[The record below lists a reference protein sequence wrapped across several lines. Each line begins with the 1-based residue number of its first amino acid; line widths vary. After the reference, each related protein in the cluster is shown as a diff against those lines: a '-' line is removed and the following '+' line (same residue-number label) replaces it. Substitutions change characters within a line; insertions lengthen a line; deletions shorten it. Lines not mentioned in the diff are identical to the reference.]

1 MQRSLFLSVV
11 LLAMSFFSFSQKE
24 KNKEFSKANF
34 PNDAKGLKDAE
45 KAIGKGDDLYNK
57 GHLFYSQALEFYLQ
71 AQDFN
76 PDNAE
81 LNFKIGTCCLWSTSK
96 LKAIP
101 YLEKAQKLDMRVD
114 PLLHFMLGRAYH
126 LNLQWDKAIAEY
138 NKALKSVNGTD
149 SKEKGEELQKYI
161 AECKNGKELV
171 KKPVNVKIEN
181 VGPAINTIYPEYGAV
196 ISADESVMIFTSKR
210 NTNIGGD
217 NNIDPMTKQFYEDIY
232 ISNKKDGK
240 WEEAQNIGKPI
251 NDAKNNATAGISLDG
266 QTLFVYFGDNNGDIG
281 QTQLQGDKWLEPKL
295 FGGNI
300 NTKKNQESSASLSYD
315 GKTLYFVS
323 DRPGGLGDRDIY
335 YCLKDASGKW
345 GEPVNMGPG
354 INTPYGE
361 EGVFAHPDG
370 KTLYFSSQG
379 WNSMGGYDVFK
390 STLGANGKWSKP
402 VNLGYPI
409 NTPDDDV
416 FFVLSGSGKHG
427 YYASA
432 KGDSYGEK
440 DIYMISFLESVKD
453 SSSVKTD
460 SVKTIS
466 SQTTLLKGIITD
478 AQTGSPLE
486 ATIEVVDN
494 QKNVVIASFNSNSSS
509 GKYLISLPSGKN
521 YGIAVKSNGYLFHS
535 ENFDIPVSG
544 TYQEIE
550 KNIALN
556 KIAAGSKII
565 LNNIFFD
572 TGKSDLRKEST
583 NELERLLQLM
593 NEVLTLKI
601 EISGHTDNVGSA
613 DYNKGLSE
621 ARAKSVVDYLIKKGI
636 DKERMVFKGYG
647 FTQPIADNSTE
658 EGRQLNRRTEFKILS
673 K

>member
-1 MQRSLFLSVV
+1 MVFFVTI
-11 LLAMSFFSFSQKE
+11 SFFSFSQKE
-24 KNKEFSKANF
+24 KNKDFSKTNF
-34 PNDAKGLKDAE
+34 PGDAKGLKDAE

-57 GHLFYSQALEFYLQ
+57 GHLFYSQALEFYLL

-81 LNFKIGTCCLWSTSK
+81 LNYKIGSCYLWSTSK

-101 YLEKAQKLDMRVD
+101 FLEKAQKLNMRVD

-138 NKALKSVNGTD
+138 NKALKAVNVTD
-149 SKEKGEELQKYI
+149 SKEKGEELQNYI

-181 VGPAINTIYPEYGAV
+181 VGPAINTIYPDYGAV

-210 NTNIGGD
+210 NTNIGAD
-217 NNIDPMTKQFYEDIY
+217 KNIDPMTKQFYEDIY

-240 WEEAQNIGKPI
+240 WEEAQNIGSPI

-266 QTLFVYFGDNNGDIG
+266 QTLFIYFGDHGGDIG
-281 QTQLQGDKWLEPKL
+281 QTQLKGDKWQEPKL

-300 NTKKNQESSASLSYD
+300 NTKYQESSASLSYD

-335 YCLKDASGKW
+335 YCIKDASGKW
-345 GEPVNMGPG
+345 GDPINMGPE
-354 INTPYGE
+354 INTFYGE

-402 VNLGYPI
+402 VNMGYPI

-440 DIYMISFLESVKD
+440 DIYMISFLESAKD
-453 SSSVKTD
+453 SSSVKAD
-460 SVKTIS
+460 SVKTVT

-478 AQTGSPLE
+478 AQTGVPLE

-494 QKNVVIASFNSNSSS
+494 QKDIVIASFNSNSSS

-521 YGIAVKSNGYLFHS
+521 YGIAVKSTGYLFHS
-535 ENFDIPVSG
+535 ENFDIPAAGS
-544 TYQEIE
+544 YQEIE

-556 KIAAGSKII
+556 KIEAGSKII

-572 TGKSDLRKEST
+572 TGKSDLRVEST

-613 DYNKGLSE
+613 EYNKGLSE
-621 ARAKSVVDYLIKKGI
+621 ARAKSVVEYLIKKGI
-636 DKERMVFKGYG
+636 DKNRMVFKGYG
-647 FTQPIADNSTE
+647 FTQPIADNLTE
-658 EGRQLNRRTEFKILS
+658 EGRQQNRRTEFKIMS

>member
-1 MQRSLFLSVV
+1 MQRSLFFLVFFV
-11 LLAMSFFSFSQKE
+11 TISFFSFSQKE
-24 KNKEFSKANF
+24 KNKDFSKTNF
-34 PNDAKGLKDAE
+34 PGDAKGLKDAE

-57 GHLFYSQALEFYLQ
+57 GHLFYSQALEFYLL

-81 LNFKIGTCCLWSTSK
+81 LNYKIGSCYLWSTSK

-101 YLEKAQKLDMRVD
+101 FLEKAQKLNMRVD

-138 NKALKSVNGTD
+138 NKALKAVNVTD
-149 SKEKGEELQKYI
+149 SKEKGEELQNYI

-181 VGPAINTIYPEYGAV
+181 VGPAINTIYPDYGAV

-210 NTNIGGD
+210 NTNIGAD
-217 NNIDPMTKQFYEDIY
+217 KNIDPMTKQFYEDIY

-240 WEEAQNIGKPI
+240 WEEAQNIGSPI

-266 QTLFVYFGDNNGDIG
+266 QTLFIYFGDHGGDIG
-281 QTQLQGDKWLEPKL
+281 QTQLKGDKWQEPKL

-300 NTKKNQESSASLSYD
+300 NTKYQESSASLSYD

-335 YCLKDASGKW
+335 YCIKDASGKW
-345 GEPVNMGPG
+345 GDPINMGPE
-354 INTPYGE
+354 INTFYGE

-402 VNLGYPI
+402 VNMGYPI

-440 DIYMISFLESVKD
+440 DIYMISFLESAKD
-453 SSSVKTD
+453 SSSVKAD
-460 SVKTIS
+460 SVKTVT

-478 AQTGSPLE
+478 AQTGVPLE

-494 QKNVVIASFNSNSSS
+494 QKDIVIASFNSNSSS

-521 YGIAVKSNGYLFHS
+521 YGIAVKSTGYLFHS
-535 ENFDIPVSG
+535 ENFDIPAAGS
-544 TYQEIE
+544 YQEIE

-556 KIAAGSKII
+556 KIEAGSKII

-572 TGKSDLRKEST
+572 TGKSDLRVEST

-613 DYNKGLSE
+613 EYNKGLSE
-621 ARAKSVVDYLIKKGI
+621 ARAKSVVEYLIKKGI
-636 DKERMVFKGYG
+636 DKNRMVFKGYG
-647 FTQPIADNSTE
+647 FTQPIADNLTE
-658 EGRQLNRRTEFKILS
+658 EGRQQNRRTEFKIMS

>member
-1 MQRSLFLSVV
+1 
-11 LLAMSFFSFSQKE
+11 
-24 KNKEFSKANF
+24 
-34 PNDAKGLKDAE
+34 
-45 KAIGKGDDLYNK
+45 
-57 GHLFYSQALEFYLQ
+57 
-71 AQDFN
+71 
-76 PDNAE
+76 
-81 LNFKIGTCCLWSTSK
+81 
-96 LKAIP
+96 
-101 YLEKAQKLDMRVD
+101 
-114 PLLHFMLGRAYH
+114 
-126 LNLQWDKAIAEY
+126 
-138 NKALKSVNGTD
+138 
-149 SKEKGEELQKYI
+149 
-161 AECKNGKELV
+161 
-171 KKPVNVKIEN
+171 
-181 VGPAINTIYPEYGAV
+181 
-196 ISADESVMIFTSKR
+196 
-210 NTNIGGD
+210 
-217 NNIDPMTKQFYEDIY
+217 MT
-232 ISNKKDGK
+232 
-240 WEEAQNIGKPI
+240 
-251 NDAKNNATAGISLDG
+251 
-266 QTLFVYFGDNNGDIG
+266 
-281 QTQLQGDKWLEPKL
+281 
-295 FGGNI
+295 
-300 NTKKNQESSASLSYD
+300 
-315 GKTLYFVS
+315 
-323 DRPGGLGDRDIY
+323 
-335 YCLKDASGKW
+335 
-345 GEPVNMGPG
+345 
-354 INTPYGE
+354 
-361 EGVFAHPDG
+361 
-370 KTLYFSSQG
+370 
-379 WNSMGGYDVFK
+379 
-390 STLGANGKWSKP
+390 
-402 VNLGYPI
+402 
-409 NTPDDDV
+409 
-416 FFVLSGSGKHG
+416 
-427 YYASA
+427 
-432 KGDSYGEK
+432 
-440 DIYMISFLESVKD
+440 SFLESVKD